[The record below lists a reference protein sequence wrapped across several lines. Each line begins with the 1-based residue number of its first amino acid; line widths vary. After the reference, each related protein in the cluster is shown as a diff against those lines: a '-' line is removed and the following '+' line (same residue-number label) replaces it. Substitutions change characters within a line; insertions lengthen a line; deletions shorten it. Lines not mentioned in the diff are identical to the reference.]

1 LQYAPTII
9 RQGHVSIDT
18 NDLLFYESFMTALL
32 RVLRYIHPYR
42 KIAALTL
49 GAAILITLIEL
60 VPPWL
65 IKTIIDDVIRAGHVA
80 WLIWLILALIGI
92 YLCRSLLTLFRIRL
106 NNRLEQQVIYDMR
119 QDVYRALQRQ
129 SITYYENR
137 STGELMSRVVN
148 DVNNLESLL
157 IDGVEAGVIACF
169 TLVGVLTV
177 LLILSWKL
185 ALIALLPI
193 PFLVGGGALFTTK
206 GQPYFKRIHEQSARL
221 NALIQDH
228 FSGIRETMSFNRQ
241 DYEFGRFSAI
251 NQAFCRANLQAMR
264 LWSLYSP
271 GMVFVASWGTVMTLW
286 FGAQAVMAD
295 EITIGTLVAFL
306 GYLGLFYTPINQ
318 IHTIN
323 RMAQHALTAGER
335 VFEIL
340 DEQPAVVDRPD
351 ARHPGS
357 RSHGMVRFEAVS
369 FAYRTDLQVIH
380 DVSFE
385 AQAGERV
392 ALVGPSGAG
401 KSTLI
406 KLLMRYHDVTQGRIT
421 LDGNDIR
428 GLTLDYLRDQIAIVH
443 QEPFLFNGTVR
454 ENILYGKSGLL
465 IDQRVT
471 APGTPTGSPDDEEM
485 IEAARGA
492 RAHEFI
498 IQLPEG
504 YDTWI
509 GERGVK
515 LSVGQKQRIAIARAL
530 LKNPPIIIFDE
541 ATSNIDIETEVK
553 IREALEVL
561 TRNRT
566 TLIIAHRLSSLRNAD
581 RILVI
586 VDGRIAEQ
594 GTHDSL
600 MLAKGAY
607 ASLYDAQF
615 VI

>member
-1 LQYAPTII
+1 ML
-9 RQGHVSIDT
+9 S
-18 NDLLFYESFMTALL
+18 LL
-32 RVLRYIHPYR
+32 RVLRYLRPYR
-42 KIAALTL
+42 HIAALTL
-49 GAAILITLIEL
+49 GAAILITAMELI
-60 VPPWL
+60 PPWL
-65 IKTIIDDVIRAGHVA
+65 IKTIIDDVIRAGRLE
-80 WLIWLILALIGI
+80 WLIWLILALVATS
-92 YLCRSLLTLFRIRL
+92 LCRSLLTLLRIRL

-148 DVNNLESLL
+148 DVNNLESLF
-157 IDGVEAGVIACF
+157 IDGVEAGVIAGF

-177 LLILSWKL
+177 MLILSWKL

-193 PFLVGGGALFTTK
+193 PLLVLGGLLFTTK
-206 GQPYFKRIHEQSARL
+206 SHPYFKRIHEQSARL

-241 DYEFGRFSAI
+241 EYELGRFSAI
-251 NQAFCRANLQAMR
+251 NLAFCRANLQAMHW
-264 LWSLYSP
+264 WSLYSP
-271 GMVFVASWGTVMTLW
+271 GMVFLASWGAVMTLW
-286 FGAQAVMAD
+286 FGAHAVLAD

-340 DEQPAVVDRPD
+340 DERPAVVDHPD
-351 ARHPGS
+351 ARHPRA
-357 RSHGMVRFEAVS
+357 RSNGAVRFEAVS
-369 FAYRTDLQVIH
+369 FAYRADLPVIH

-385 AQAGERV
+385 AHAGERV
-392 ALVGPSGAG
+392 ALVGHSGAG

-406 KLLMRYHDVTQGRIT
+406 KLLMRYHDVSQGRVT
-421 LDGNDIR
+421 LDGQDIR
-428 GLTLDYLRDQIAIVH
+428 GLTLHYLRDQIGIVH

-454 ENILYGKSGLL
+454 ENILYGKPGPV
-465 IDQRVT
+465 IVGATRRVAPT
-471 APGTPTGSPDDEEM
+471 AIGPDDIEL

-492 RAHEFI
+492 RAHDFI
-498 IQLPEG
+498 MQLPEG

-530 LKNPPIIIFDE
+530 LKDPPIIIFDE
-541 ATSNIDIETEVK
+541 ATSNIDVETEVK
-553 IREALEVL
+553 IREALDVL
-561 TRNRT
+561 THNRT

-600 MLAKGAY
+600 MASKGAY

>member
-1 LQYAPTII
+1 M
-9 RQGHVSIDT
+9 VS
-18 NDLLFYESFMTALL
+18 LL
-32 RVLRYIHPYR
+32 RVLRYIRPYR
-42 KIAALTL
+42 KTAALTL

-60 VPPWL
+60 IPPWL
-65 IKTIIDDVIRAGHVA
+65 IKTIIDDVIRAGQVD
-80 WLIWLILALIGI
+80 WLIWLVLALVAA
-92 YLCRSLLTLFRIRL
+92 YLCRSLLTLLRIRL

-148 DVNNLESLL
+148 DVNNLESLF

-177 LLILSWKL
+177 LLVLSWKL

-193 PFLVGGGALFTTK
+193 PFLVFGGILFTTK
-206 GQPYFKRIHEQSARL
+206 GQPYFRRIHEQSARL

-228 FSGIRETMSFNRQ
+228 FSGIREMMSFNQQ
-241 DYEFGRFSAI
+241 DYELGRFSAI
-251 NQAFCRANLQAMR
+251 NKAFCRANLQAMR

-271 GMVFVASWGTVMTLW
+271 GMVFVASWGIVMTLW
-286 FGAQAVMAD
+286 FGAHAVLNG

-340 DEQPAVVDRPD
+340 DEQPSVVDHPD
-351 ARHPGS
+351 AHHPLT
-357 RSHGMVRFEAVS
+357 RSNGAVRFEAVS
-369 FAYRTDLQVIH
+369 FAYRADLPVIH

-385 AQAGERV
+385 AHAGERV

-406 KLLMRYHDVTQGRIT
+406 KLLMRYHDVSQGRVT
-421 LDGNDIR
+421 LDGQDIR
-428 GLTLDYLRDQIAIVH
+428 GLTLDYLRDQIGIVH

-465 IDQRVT
+465 LGLRTT
-471 APGTPTGSPDDEEM
+471 APTTPPQTLDDAEL
-485 IEAARGA
+485 IEAAQGA
-492 RAHEFI
+492 RAHDFI
-498 IQLPEG
+498 MQLPEG
-504 YDTWI
+504 YDTWV

-530 LKNPPIIIFDE
+530 LKDPPIIIFDE

-553 IREALEVL
+553 IREALDVL

-586 VDGRIAEQ
+586 IDGRIAEQ

-600 MLAKGAY
+600 MASKGAY

>member
-1 LQYAPTII
+1 M
-9 RQGHVSIDT
+9 VS
-18 NDLLFYESFMTALL
+18 LL
-32 RVLRYIHPYR
+32 RVLRYIRPYR
-42 KIAALTL
+42 ATAALTL
-49 GAAILITLIEL
+49 GAAVLITLVEL

-65 IKTIIDDVIRAGHVA
+65 IKTIIDGVIRAGHLN
-80 WLIWLILALIGI
+80 WLIWLVLGLAAA
-92 YLCRSLLTLFRIRL
+92 YFCRSLLTLFRIRL

-148 DVNNLESLL
+148 DVNNLESLF
-157 IDGVEAGVIACF
+157 IDGIEAGVIAGF
-169 TLVGVLTV
+169 TLVGILTV
-177 LLILSWKL
+177 LLLLSWKL

-193 PFLVGGGALFTTK
+193 PVLVFGGILFTTK

-228 FSGIRETMSFNRQ
+228 FSGIRETMSFNQQ
-241 DYEFGRFSAI
+241 DYEGARFSAI
-251 NQAFCRANLQAMR
+251 NRAFCRANLTAMR

-286 FGAQAVMAD
+286 FGAHAVRNG
-295 EITIGTLVAFL
+295 EITLGTLVAFL
-306 GYLGLFYTPINQ
+306 GYLALFYTPINQ

-340 DEQPAVVDRPD
+340 DERPAVIDLPD
-351 ARHPGS
+351 ARHPQV
-357 RSHGMVRFEAVS
+357 RSGGTIRFEAVS
-369 FAYRTDLQVIH
+369 FAYRADLPVIH

-385 AQAGERV
+385 ARAGERV

-406 KLLMRYHDVTQGRIT
+406 KLLMRYHDVSRGRIT
-421 LDGNDIR
+421 LDGRDIR
-428 GLTLDYLRDQIAIVH
+428 GLTLHYLRDQIGIVH

-465 IDQRVT
+465 TERLTEQWMNSSAAT
-471 APGTPTGSPDDEEM
+471 DDAEAIEAGL

-492 RAHEFI
+492 RAHDFI
-498 IQLPEG
+498 MQLPDG
-504 YDTWI
+504 YDTWV

-530 LKNPPIIIFDE
+530 LKNPPVIIFDE

-553 IREALEVL
+553 IREALDLL
-561 TRNRT
+561 TRDRT

-581 RILVI
+581 RVLVI

-600 MLAKGAY
+600 MASKGAY

>member
-1 LQYAPTII
+1 M
-9 RQGHVSIDT
+9 VS
-18 NDLLFYESFMTALL
+18 LL
-32 RVLRYIHPYR
+32 RVLRYIRPYR
-42 KIAALTL
+42 TIAALTL
-49 GAAILITLIEL
+49 GAAILITVIEL
-60 VPPWL
+60 IPPWL
-65 IKTIIDDVIRAGHVA
+65 IKTIIDGVIRAGHLD
-80 WLIWLILALIGI
+80 WLIWLVAALLAAYG
-92 YLCRSLLTLFRIRL
+92 CRSLLTLFRIRL

-137 STGELMSRVVN
+137 STGELMSRVVS
-148 DVNNLESLL
+148 DVNNLESLF

-169 TLVGVLTV
+169 TLIGILTV

-185 ALIALLPI
+185 AAIALLPI
-193 PFLVGGGALFTTK
+193 PFLVFGGVLFTTK
-206 GQPYFKRIHEQSARL
+206 GQPYFKLIHEQSARL

-228 FSGIRETMSFNRQ
+228 FSGIRETMSFNQQ
-241 DYEFGRFSAI
+241 DYELGRFSAL
-251 NQAFCRANLQAMR
+251 NKAFCRANLNAMR

-271 GMVFVASWGTVMTLW
+271 GMIFLASWGTVMTLW
-286 FGAQAVMAD
+286 FGTRAVLAGD
-295 EITIGTLVAFL
+295 ITIGTLVAFL
-306 GYLGLFYTPINQ
+306 GYLALFYTPINQ

-323 RMAQHALTAGER
+323 RMAQHALTAGAR

-340 DEQPAVVDRPD
+340 DERPAVIDRPD
-351 ARHPGS
+351 AHRPDA
-357 RSHGMVRFEAVS
+357 RSAGTIRFEAVS
-369 FAYRTDLQVIH
+369 FAYRADRPVIR

-385 AQAGERV
+385 ARAGERI

-406 KLLMRYHDVTQGRIT
+406 KLLMRYHDVSEGRIT
-421 LDGNDIR
+421 LDGQDIR
-428 GLTLDYLRDQIAIVH
+428 GLTLDYLRDQIGIVH

-454 ENILYGKSGLL
+454 DNILYGKAGLL
-465 IDQRVT
+465 LDQQMRNAA
-471 APGTPTGSPDDEEM
+471 APSSAVDDAQM

-492 RAHEFI
+492 RAHDFI
-498 IQLPEG
+498 MQLPEG
-504 YDTWI
+504 YDTWV

-530 LKNPPIIIFDE
+530 LKDPPVIVFDE

-553 IREALEVL
+553 IREALDVL
-561 TRNRT
+561 THNRT

-581 RILVI
+581 RMLVI
-586 VDGRIAEQ
+586 IDGRIAEQ

-600 MLAKGAY
+600 MASKGAY

>member
-1 LQYAPTII
+1 
-9 RQGHVSIDT
+9 
-18 NDLLFYESFMTALL
+18 MTPVMSLR
-32 RVLRYIHPYR
+32 RVLRYIRPYR
-42 KIAALTL
+42 RIAALTL

-60 VPPWL
+60 LPPWL
-65 IKTIIDDVIRAGHVA
+65 IKTLIDDVIRAGRVEWLGWLMAALVVA
-80 WLIWLILALIGI
+80 
-92 YLCRSLLTLFRIRL
+92 YFCRSLLTLFRIRL

-119 QDVYRALQRQ
+119 HDVYRALQRQ

-148 DVNNLESLL
+148 DVNNLESLF

-169 TLVGVLTV
+169 TLVGILTV
-177 LLILSWKL
+177 MLLLSWKL
-185 ALIALLPI
+185 ALIALIPI
-193 PFLVGGGALFTTK
+193 PFLVFGGVLFTMK
-206 GQPYFKRIHEQSARL
+206 GQPYFRKIHEQSARL

-241 DYEFGRFSAI
+241 DYELGRFSAI

-271 GMVFVASWGTVMTLW
+271 GMIFLASWGTVMTLW
-286 FGAQAVMAD
+286 FGAHAVLAG

-306 GYLGLFYTPINQ
+306 AYLGLFYTPLNQ

-340 DEQPAVVDRPD
+340 DERPAVVDHPD
-351 ARHPGS
+351 ARHPS
-357 RSHGMVRFEAVS
+357 TRSNGTIRFEGVS
-369 FAYRTDLQVIH
+369 FAYRADLPVIH
-380 DVSFE
+380 DVSFD
-385 AQAGERV
+385 AHAGERI

-401 KSTLI
+401 KSTII
-406 KLLMRYHDVTQGRIT
+406 KLLMRYHDVGEGCIT
-421 LDGNDIR
+421 LDGLDIR
-428 GLTLDYLRDQIAIVH
+428 GLTLEYLRDQIGIVH

-454 ENILYGKSGLL
+454 ENILYGKSDLNAVDMARRAAPAAMGPGDAAL
-465 IDQRVT
+465 ID
-471 APGTPTGSPDDEEM
+471 
-485 IEAARGA
+485 AAQGA
-492 RAHEFI
+492 RAHDFI
-498 IQLPEG
+498 MQLPDG

-515 LSVGQKQRIAIARAL
+515 LSVGQKQRVAIARAL
-530 LKNPPIIIFDE
+530 LKDPPIIIFDE

-553 IREALEVL
+553 IREALDLL
-561 TRNRT
+561 TQNRT

-594 GTHDSL
+594 GTHDNL
-600 MLAKGAY
+600 MSSKGAY
-607 ASLYDAQF
+607 ASLYEAQF

>member
-1 LQYAPTII
+1 M
-9 RQGHVSIDT
+9 VS
-18 NDLLFYESFMTALL
+18 LL
-32 RVLRYIHPYR
+32 RVLRYIRPYR
-42 KIAALTL
+42 NTAALTL

-65 IKTIIDDVIRAGHVA
+65 IKTIIDDVIRAGRLE
-80 WLIWLILALIGI
+80 WLIWLILALVAA
-92 YLCRSLLTLFRIRL
+92 YLCRSLLTLGRIRL

-148 DVNNLESLL
+148 DVNNLESLF
-157 IDGVEAGVIACF
+157 IDGIEAGVIACF
-169 TLVGVLTV
+169 TLAGVLTV

-193 PFLVGGGALFTTK
+193 PLLVGGGVFFTTK
-206 GQPYFKRIHEQSARL
+206 GQPYFRRIHEQSARL

-228 FSGIRETMSFNRQ
+228 FSGIREMMSFNQQ
-241 DYEFGRFSAI
+241 DYELGRFSAL
-251 NQAFCRANLQAMR
+251 NKAFCRANLHAMR

-286 FGAQAVMAD
+286 FGAHAVLNG

-306 GYLGLFYTPINQ
+306 GYLALFYTPVNQ

-340 DEQPAVVDRPD
+340 DERPAVVDHPD
-351 ARHPGS
+351 ARHPRT
-357 RSHGMVRFEAVS
+357 RSDGAVRFEAVS
-369 FAYRTDLQVIH
+369 FAYRADQPVIH
-380 DVSFE
+380 DVTFE
-385 AQAGERV
+385 AHAGERV
-392 ALVGPSGAG
+392 ALVGHSGAG

-406 KLLMRYHDVTQGRIT
+406 KLLMRYHDVTRGRIT
-421 LDGNDIR
+421 LDGQDIR
-428 GLTLDYLRDQIAIVH
+428 GLTLGYLRDQISIVH

-465 IDQRVT
+465 LDRQMAE
-471 APGTPTGSPDDEEM
+471 APPSDDAEL
-485 IEAARGA
+485 IEAARSA
-492 RAHEFI
+492 RAHDFI
-498 IQLPEG
+498 MQLPNG
-504 YDTWI
+504 YDTWV

-530 LKNPPIIIFDE
+530 LKDPPIIIFDE

-553 IREALEVL
+553 IREALDVL
-561 TRNRT
+561 TQDRT

-586 VDGRIAEQ
+586 IDGRIAEQ

-600 MLAKGAY
+600 MASKGAY

>member
-1 LQYAPTII
+1 
-9 RQGHVSIDT
+9 
-18 NDLLFYESFMTALL
+18 M
-32 RVLRYIHPYR
+32 
-42 KIAALTL
+42 
-49 GAAILITLIEL
+49 ITLIEL

-65 IKTIIDDVIRAGHVA
+65 IKTIIDDVIRAGRLA
-80 WLIWLILALIGI
+80 WLIWLIIGLLAA
-92 YLCRSLLTLFRIRL
+92 YLCRSLLSLLRIRL

-148 DVNNLESLL
+148 DVNNLESLF

-169 TLVGVLTV
+169 TLFGVLTV
-177 LLILSWKL
+177 LLLLSWKL
-185 ALIALLPI
+185 AVIALLPI
-193 PFLVGGGALFTTK
+193 PFLVFGGVLFTTK

-228 FSGIRETMSFNRQ
+228 FSGIREMMSFNQQ
-241 DYEFGRFSAI
+241 DYELGRFSAI
-251 NQAFCRANLQAMR
+251 NQAFCRANLNAMR

-271 GMVFVASWGTVMTLW
+271 GMIFVASWGTLMTLW
-286 FGAQAVMAD
+286 FGAHAVLSG

-306 GYLGLFYTPINQ
+306 GYLALFYTPINQ

-340 DEQPAVVDRPD
+340 DERPAVVDHPD
-351 ARHPGS
+351 ARHPRS
-357 RSHGMVRFEAVS
+357 RSDGAVRFEAVS
-369 FAYRTDLQVIH
+369 FAYRADLPVIH
-380 DVSFE
+380 DVTFE
-385 AQAGERV
+385 AHAGERI

-401 KSTLI
+401 KSSLI
-406 KLLMRYHDVTQGRIT
+406 KLLMRYHDVTRGRIT
-421 LDGNDIR
+421 LDGQDIR
-428 GLTLDYLRDQIAIVH
+428 GLTLHYLRDQIGIVH

-454 ENILYGKSGLL
+454 ENILYGRSGLL
-465 IDQRVT
+465 TNQWMNESVQT
-471 APGTPTGSPDDEEM
+471 DDAEV
-485 IEAARGA
+485 IEAELIEASRGA
-492 RAHEFI
+492 RAHDFI
-498 IQLPEG
+498 MQLPDG
-504 YDTWI
+504 YDTWV

-530 LKNPPIIIFDE
+530 LKDPPIIIFDE

-553 IREALEVL
+553 IREALDVL
-561 TRNRT
+561 TQNRT
-566 TLIIAHRLSSLRNAD
+566 TLIIAHRLTSLRNAD

-586 VDGRIAEQ
+586 VDGRIAER

-600 MLAKGAY
+600 MASKGAY

>member
-1 LQYAPTII
+1 MIP
-9 RQGHVSIDT
+9 
-18 NDLLFYESFMTALL
+18 LL
-32 RVLRYIHPYR
+32 RVLKYIRPYR
-42 KIAALTL
+42 TTAALTL
-49 GAAILITLIEL
+49 GAAVFITGIEL
-60 VPPWL
+60 LPPWL
-65 IKTIIDDVIRAGHVA
+65 IKTIIDGVIRGGHLN
-80 WLIWLILALIGI
+80 WLPWLALGLVAA
-92 YLCRSLLTLFRIRL
+92 YLLKSLLTLGRIRL

-137 STGELMSRVVN
+137 STGELMSRVVS
-148 DVNNLESLL
+148 DVNNLESLF

-169 TLVGVLTV
+169 TLAGILTV
-177 LLILSWKL
+177 LLLLSWKL

-193 PFLVGGGALFTTK
+193 PLLVSGGLFFTTK
-206 GQPYFKRIHEQSARL
+206 SRPYFKRIHEESARL

-228 FSGIRETMSFNRQ
+228 FSGIRETMGFNQQ
-241 DYEFGRFSAI
+241 DYERGRFSAL
-251 NQAFCRANLQAMR
+251 NRAFCRANLQAMR

-271 GMVFVASWGTVMTLW
+271 GMVFLASWGTVMTLW
-286 FGAQAVMAD
+286 FGAHAVRD
-295 EITIGTLVAFL
+295 GEITIGTLVAFL
-306 GYLGLFYTPINQ
+306 GYLALFYTPINQ

-323 RMAQHALTAGER
+323 RMAQHALTAGAR

-340 DEQPAVVDRPD
+340 DERPAVVDLPD
-351 ARHPGS
+351 ARDPRV
-357 RSHGMVRFEAVS
+357 RSEGAVRFDAVS
-369 FAYRTDLQVIH
+369 FAYRPGLPVIH

-385 AQAGERV
+385 ARAGERI

-406 KLLMRYHDVTQGRIT
+406 KLLMRYHDVTGGRIT
-421 LDGNDIR
+421 LDGTDIR
-428 GLTLDYLRDQIAIVH
+428 GLTLHYLREQIGIVH

-454 ENILYGKSGLL
+454 DNILYGKSGFLSAQLL
-465 IDQRVT
+465 N
-471 APGTPTGSPDDEEM
+471 GTTPADDAGA
-485 IEAARGA
+485 IEAGMIDAAKGA

-498 IQLPEG
+498 MQLPEG
-504 YDTWI
+504 YDTWV

-530 LKNPPIIIFDE
+530 LKDPPIIIFDE
-541 ATSNIDIETEVK
+541 ATSNIDVETEVK
-553 IREALEVL
+553 IREALDLL
-561 TRNRT
+561 TRDRT

-581 RILVI
+581 RVLVI
-586 VDGRIAEQ
+586 VGGRIAEQ

-600 MLAKGAY
+600 MASKGAY

>member
-1 LQYAPTII
+1 M
-9 RQGHVSIDT
+9 VS
-18 NDLLFYESFMTALL
+18 LL
-32 RVLRYIHPYR
+32 RVLRYIRPYR
-42 KIAALTL
+42 NTAALTL

-65 IKTIIDDVIRAGHVA
+65 IKTIIDDVIRAGRLE
-80 WLIWLILALIGI
+80 WLIWLILALVAA
-92 YLCRSLLTLFRIRL
+92 YLCRSLLTLGRIRL

-148 DVNNLESLL
+148 DVNNLESLF
-157 IDGVEAGVIACF
+157 IDGIEAGVIACF
-169 TLVGVLTV
+169 TLAGVLTV

-193 PFLVGGGALFTTK
+193 PLLVGGGVLFTTK
-206 GQPYFKRIHEQSARL
+206 GQPYFRRIHEQSARL

-228 FSGIRETMSFNRQ
+228 FSGIREMMSFNQQ
-241 DYEFGRFSAI
+241 DYELGRFSAL
-251 NQAFCRANLQAMR
+251 NKAFCRANLHAMR

-286 FGAQAVMAD
+286 FGAHAVLNG

-306 GYLGLFYTPINQ
+306 GYLALFYTPVNQ

-340 DEQPAVVDRPD
+340 DERPAVVDHPD
-351 ARHPGS
+351 ARHPRT
-357 RSHGMVRFEAVS
+357 RSDGAVRFEAVS
-369 FAYRTDLQVIH
+369 FAYRADQPVIH
-380 DVSFE
+380 DVTFE
-385 AQAGERV
+385 AHAGERV
-392 ALVGPSGAG
+392 ALVGHSGAG

-406 KLLMRYHDVTQGRIT
+406 KLLMRYHDVTRGRIT
-421 LDGNDIR
+421 LDGQDIR
-428 GLTLDYLRDQIAIVH
+428 GLTLGYLRDQISIVH

-465 IDQRVT
+465 LDRQMAE
-471 APGTPTGSPDDEEM
+471 APPSDDAEL
-485 IEAARGA
+485 IEAARSA
-492 RAHEFI
+492 RAHDFI
-498 IQLPEG
+498 MQLPNG
-504 YDTWI
+504 YDTWV

-530 LKNPPIIIFDE
+530 LKDPPIIIFDE

-553 IREALEVL
+553 IREALDVL
-561 TRNRT
+561 TQDRT

-586 VDGRIAEQ
+586 IDGRIAEQ

-600 MLAKGAY
+600 MASKGAY

>member
-1 LQYAPTII
+1 M
-9 RQGHVSIDT
+9 R
-18 NDLLFYESFMTALL
+18 ALR
-32 RVLRYIHPYR
+32 RVLRYIRPYR
-42 KIAALTL
+42 HIATLTL

-60 VPPWL
+60 IPPWL
-65 IKTIIDDVIRAGHVA
+65 IKTIIDDVIRAGHLD
-80 WLIWLILALIGI
+80 WLIWLVFGLVAA
-92 YLCRSLLTLFRIRL
+92 YFCRSLLTLFRIRL

-148 DVNNLESLL
+148 DVNNLESLF

-169 TLVGVLTV
+169 TLAGVLTV
-177 LLILSWKL
+177 LLVLSWKL
-185 ALIALLPI
+185 AVIALLPI
-193 PFLVGGGALFTTK
+193 PFLVFGGVLFTTK

-228 FSGIRETMSFNRQ
+228 FSGIRETMSFNQQ
-241 DYEFGRFSAI
+241 DYELDRFSAI
-251 NQAFCRANLQAMR
+251 NKAFCRANLNAMH

-271 GMVFVASWGTVMTLW
+271 GMIFVASWGTIMTLW
-286 FGAQAVMAD
+286 FGAHAVLAG

-306 GYLGLFYTPINQ
+306 GYLALFYTPINQ

-340 DEQPAVVDRPD
+340 DERPAVVDQPD
-351 ARHPGS
+351 ARHPHS
-357 RSHGMVRFEAVS
+357 RSDGAVRFEAVS
-369 FAYRTDLQVIH
+369 FAYRPDLPVIH
-380 DVSFE
+380 DVTFE
-385 AQAGERV
+385 AHAGERI

-406 KLLMRYHDVTQGRIT
+406 KLLMRYHDVTRGRIT
-421 LDGNDIR
+421 LDGQDIR
-428 GLTLDYLRDQIAIVH
+428 GLTLDYLRDQIGIVH

-465 IDQRVT
+465 LDQRT
-471 APGTPTGSPDDEEM
+471 TTPAIPPQTSDDAEM

-492 RAHEFI
+492 RAHDFI
-498 IQLPEG
+498 LQLPDG
-504 YDTWI
+504 YDTWV

-530 LKNPPIIIFDE
+530 LKDPPVIIFDE

-553 IREALEVL
+553 IREALDVL
-561 TRNRT
+561 THDRT

-586 VDGRIAEQ
+586 IDGRIAEQ

-600 MLAKGAY
+600 MASKGAY

>member
-1 LQYAPTII
+1 M
-9 RQGHVSIDT
+9 VS
-18 NDLLFYESFMTALL
+18 LL
-32 RVLRYIHPYR
+32 RVLRYIRPYR
-42 KIAALTL
+42 NTAALTL

-65 IKTIIDDVIRAGHVA
+65 IKTIIDDVIRAGRLE
-80 WLIWLILALIGI
+80 WLIWLILALVAA
-92 YLCRSLLTLFRIRL
+92 YLCRSLLTLGRIRL

-148 DVNNLESLL
+148 DVNNLESLF
-157 IDGVEAGVIACF
+157 IDGIEAGVIACF
-169 TLVGVLTV
+169 TLAGVLTV

-193 PFLVGGGALFTTK
+193 PLLVGGGVFFTTK
-206 GQPYFKRIHEQSARL
+206 GQPYFRRIHEQSARL

-228 FSGIRETMSFNRQ
+228 FSGIREMMSFNQQ
-241 DYEFGRFSAI
+241 DYELGRFSAL
-251 NQAFCRANLQAMR
+251 NKAFCRANLHAMR

-286 FGAQAVMAD
+286 FGAHAVLNG

-306 GYLGLFYTPINQ
+306 GYLALFYTPVNQ

-340 DEQPAVVDRPD
+340 DERPAVVDHPD
-351 ARHPGS
+351 ARHPRT
-357 RSHGMVRFEAVS
+357 RSDGAVRFEAVS
-369 FAYRTDLQVIH
+369 FAYRADQPVIH
-380 DVSFE
+380 DVTFE
-385 AQAGERV
+385 AHAGERV
-392 ALVGPSGAG
+392 ALVGHSGAG

-406 KLLMRYHDVTQGRIT
+406 KLLMRYHDVTRGRIT
-421 LDGNDIR
+421 LDGQDIR
-428 GLTLDYLRDQIAIVH
+428 GLTLGYLRDQISIVH

-465 IDQRVT
+465 LDRQMAE
-471 APGTPTGSPDDEEM
+471 APPSDDAEL
-485 IEAARGA
+485 IEAARSA
-492 RAHEFI
+492 RAHDFI
-498 IQLPEG
+498 MQLPNG
-504 YDTWI
+504 YDTWV

-530 LKNPPIIIFDE
+530 LKDPPIIIFDE

-553 IREALEVL
+553 IREALDVL
-561 TRNRT
+561 TQDRT

-586 VDGRIAEQ
+586 IDGRIAEQ
-594 GTHDSL
+594 GTHDGL
-600 MLAKGAY
+600 MASKGAY

>member
-1 LQYAPTII
+1 
-9 RQGHVSIDT
+9 
-18 NDLLFYESFMTALL
+18 
-32 RVLRYIHPYR
+32 
-42 KIAALTL
+42 
-49 GAAILITLIEL
+49 LITLIEL

-65 IKTIIDDVIRAGHVA
+65 IKTIIDDVIRAGRLA
-80 WLIWLILALIGI
+80 WLIWLIIGLLAA
-92 YLCRSLLTLFRIRL
+92 YLCRSLLSLLRIRL

-148 DVNNLESLL
+148 DVNNLESLF

-169 TLVGVLTV
+169 TLFGVLTV
-177 LLILSWKL
+177 LLLLSWKL
-185 ALIALLPI
+185 AVIALLPI
-193 PFLVGGGALFTTK
+193 PFLVFGGVLFTTK

-228 FSGIRETMSFNRQ
+228 FSGIREMMSFNQQ
-241 DYEFGRFSAI
+241 DYELGRFSAI
-251 NQAFCRANLQAMR
+251 NQAFCRANLNAMR

-271 GMVFVASWGTVMTLW
+271 GMIFVASWGTLMTLW
-286 FGAQAVMAD
+286 FGAHAVLSG

-306 GYLGLFYTPINQ
+306 GYLALFYTPINQ

-340 DEQPAVVDRPD
+340 DERPAVVDHPD
-351 ARHPGS
+351 ARHPRS
-357 RSHGMVRFEAVS
+357 RSDGAVRFEAVS
-369 FAYRTDLQVIH
+369 FAYRADLPVIH
-380 DVSFE
+380 DVTFE
-385 AQAGERV
+385 AHAGERI

-401 KSTLI
+401 KSSLI
-406 KLLMRYHDVTQGRIT
+406 KLLMRYHDVTRGRIT
-421 LDGNDIR
+421 LDGQDIR
-428 GLTLDYLRDQIAIVH
+428 GLTLHYLRDQIGIVH

-454 ENILYGKSGLL
+454 ENILYGRSGLL
-465 IDQRVT
+465 TNQWMNESVQT
-471 APGTPTGSPDDEEM
+471 DDAEV
-485 IEAARGA
+485 IEAELIEASRGA
-492 RAHEFI
+492 RAHDFI
-498 IQLPEG
+498 MQLPDG
-504 YDTWI
+504 YDTWV

-530 LKNPPIIIFDE
+530 LKDPPIIIFDE

-553 IREALEVL
+553 IREALDVL
-561 TRNRT
+561 TQNRT

-586 VDGRIAEQ
+586 VDGRIAER

-600 MLAKGAY
+600 MASKGAY